1 MVKVES
7 KEKLAKLLAVEDLD
21 IQHQQ
26 VQTAMFD
33 VQNRVLILPTWKDM
47 PDHVYD
53 LLVGHEIGHALF
65 TPTDSARV
73 DKIVKATSKDCINI
87 IEDARIERLVKRRY
101 PGLKKQFYKGYNNL
115 IERNFFGLDDRDI
128 NTSVLLDRIN
138 IHFKCPTYMNG
149 DIQFN
154 EEEQLLVD
162 RIAEAK
168 SFIDVEEIAIDLH
181 TYIKENEKEQP
192 QDTSKSDY
200 FEDDDSEEFFDEQQ
214 QSFDSEEGERSED
227 EDEDE
232 DEDGEETDSD
242 SDNDSDEETESDSGN
257 DSDEETLS
265 GGNKEEEEVTSQ
277 TQRCFDENMLINH
290 IDTKTNNTYVTIPE
304 NINWKE
310 AIIDYKVVH
319 NTINRHYNHF
329 QESNHAGLG
338 YDEVRFKEITSTI
351 HKQAKVTLQ
360 KLKKESFKTVNHI
373 AMEFERKKCADIYKR
388 TLITK
393 SGILD
398 TNKLFSAKYN
408 EDVFRKNVKVA
419 EGKNHGLVMFID
431 WSGSMGMSISD
442 CIKQVI
448 ELTFF
453 CKKVNIP
460 FDVYSFSDSM
470 WEEKRKNSFEYRHN
484 DLCSDPKVQ
493 LRNYLSSRMSTK
505 EYNNALLNMCIFIN
519 RFRNGY
525 NNYSAPR
532 EDELCSTPLNG
543 AILLSEHVIREFKR
557 KNNIESVHAVWLTD
571 GDGNRSDRKYVANSN
586 QSWTSIYESTY
597 RHTAPN
603 VYIKDKKTKK
613 DYLVYGSGT
622 AGAREGITPTLFKI
636 VKSRLGINVIGF
648 FVVPSFTLN
657 NLYRFVP
664 RKDFSPTLS
673 WQERQKLEKEWV
685 RKSRKDNYF
694 VRTEV
699 GYDEYYVINSVLADK
714 KPVAEIT
721 EKMTANKMAN
731 IFSKKNNQ
739 FKAKRIILSKFVDLI
754 TAK

>member
-162 RIAEAK
+162 RITEAK

-192 QDTSKSDY
+192 QDMSTPPD
-200 FEDDDSEEFFDEQQ
+200 FTFDDDGFDDLVEGEGEVPQPMSENGEK
-214 QSFDSEEGERSED
+214 EEGD
-227 EDEDE
+227 V
-232 DEDGEETDSD
+232 GG
-242 SDNDSDEETESDSGN
+242 DEETGEDDTDSNEENNSDSEN
-257 DSDEETLS
+257 DGDMDIGDGEPGER
-265 GGNKEEEEVTSQ
+265 EEEVTSQ

-571 GDGNRSDRKYVANSN
+571 GDGNRSDRKYVANKPN
-586 QSWTSIYESTY
+586 EWWTSIYSIRDT
-597 RHTAPN
+597 TPN

-613 DYLVYGSGT
+613 DYLIYGSGT
-622 AGAREGITPTLFKI
+622 GGVREGITPTLFKI